1 MNFLSTKRR
10 SHTAFKSPA
19 KSSAFNVNANHFD
32 REFQKEQGIVSPLE
46 DIAHQLIR
54 LNKQNAQLVA
64 FSEHMC
70 RQIRSVT
77 GNLGLTVELL
87 AQTTDE
93 QERLELIGQIQEV
106 SATMNQMVDQL
117 NQMAYCSKLAPDQKE
132 NVSVSAALHKSLG
145 QINGLIHESEAE
157 IFSDFSEVPEVLFN
171 TRLLESFF
179 KSTIEYAI
187 IHTPNTRKPALDIF
201 SYQEQE
207 DNILLIKDNSDG
219 SIFSKFGGADY
230 SPEDSNDMD
239 PTALSFNALKLQIEQ
254 LGGALSITTNSSVG
268 SSVKITF

>member
-32 REFQKEQGIVSPLE
+32 REYQKEQGIISPLE

-132 NVSVSAALHKSLG
+132 NVSVSSALHKSLG

-201 SYQEQE
+201 SYQEHE

-219 SIFSKFGGADY
+219 SVLSKFGGADY
-230 SPEDSNDMD
+230 SPEDNNDID
-239 PTALSFNALKLQIEQ
+239 PSALSFNALKLQIEQ